1 MDGRRG
7 EFGDSNRDVIGWV
20 TRRSGRCKEKK
31 LCMFRDCEESDRCG
45 GSGNKLCWRLG
56 SGDDGEVLGFGDEVA
71 AVIDCSSALY
81 AGFAGGDGSSATA
94 FCSLPFPPSTWTTF
108 SVVALVAV
116 AVAGTFGGLVELK
129 YLPPRPGLEEKK
141 EYERREARRE
151 TLEVCWNIRV
161 SVEDIYDLMSTRPMD
176 EVYEE
181 TMQEGAVVL
190 VQVALSPAL
199 TDAIPQAPP
208 QCFHLRVSDFTGFI
222 STASS

>member
-1 MDGRRG
+1 M
-7 EFGDSNRDVIGWV
+7 
-20 TRRSGRCKEKK
+20 
-31 LCMFRDCEESDRCG
+31 
-45 GSGNKLCWRLG
+45 
-56 SGDDGEVLGFGDEVA
+56 
-71 AVIDCSSALY
+71 
-81 AGFAGGDGSSATA
+81 
-94 FCSLPFPPSTWTTF
+94 
-108 SVVALVAV
+108 VALVAV

-176 EVYEE
+176 ESYEE

-190 VQVALSPAL
+190 VALSPAL

-208 QCFHLRVSDFTGFI
+208 QRFHLRVRDFTGFI
-222 STASS
+222 LTASS